1 MGHAGNDAFFSRSNL
16 RRDSDAPGS
25 TGCWE
30 TEQHQLLFPLQSE
43 CCFVRIDFLSSSSQ
57 LAGENPRGTAAT
69 LAVQKKIQGSC
80 HGRAVLRVPPL
91 ARSQGSAAVR
101 AQHGPEVPS
110 RYLKNTAFC

>member
-1 MGHAGNDAFFSRSNL
+1 MHFLAGVISEEILTHRALQAVGRQSSISSCFRSSLN
-16 RRDSDAPGS
+16 AA
-25 TGCWE
+25 
-30 TEQHQLLFPLQSE
+30 LFELT
-43 CCFVRIDFLSSSSQ
+43 FYLQ